1 MGISF
6 IFPYRMKIKPD
17 ENFARNFSVATFK
30 VWIFIQVELIEMVAK
45 LRIFKGTQ
53 DDPLHKE

>member
-6 IFPYRMKIKPD
+6 IFPHRMKMKLD
-17 ENFARNFSVATFK
+17 DNFTSNISIAIFK